1 MSAKVWNNNNGC
13 PSVRHFS
20 FFAGICIG
28 FKRIYFYLNI
38 LQRFLCFRTSV
49 TSIKTNKQTQKLIKI
64 IYLIKIISWYC
75 QTVVAKNCQF
85 QDRLQY
91 QAVHLDKDAFLSFL
105 WLKKEI
111 KSFWLNA
118 VCSVPDNFLILSP
131 PHPVQ
136 SPHLLLISKGMQ
148 PVILYMFSA
157 QLLVILNRSEVSSA
171 SQLLLFLEMSFIIFT
186 EHWKSEFLYVM
197 SYLDKLRQTDEL
209 WRCIVVYL
217 SVRYSEILPLQLCC
231 ASRGNICAGN
241 TVNQFAEVCPVSP
254 KFLVL
259 RWGQGFLNHD
269 SLGRFIIICQ
279 HLSFLP
285 TCPVW
290 PFSPANRWLRCF
302 YFLEFC
308 HLGAS
313 SEGSAELR

>member
-49 TSIKTNKQTQKLIKI
+49 TSIKTNKQTQKLIRI

-75 QTVVAKNCQF
+75 QTVVAKNSQF

-91 QAVHLDKDAFLSFL
+91 QAVHLDKDAFLCFLCLIKKRNKIILTQCCLLSSWQLPNSF
-105 WLKKEI
+105 
-111 KSFWLNA
+111 
-118 VCSVPDNFLILSP
+118 SP
-131 PHPVQ
+131 
-136 SPHLLLISKGMQ
+136 SPCAEPLFLLLISKGMR

-186 EHWKSEFLYVM
+186 
-197 SYLDKLRQTDEL
+197 
-209 WRCIVVYL
+209 
-217 SVRYSEILPLQLCC
+217 
-231 ASRGNICAGN
+231 
-241 TVNQFAEVCPVSP
+241 
-254 KFLVL
+254 
-259 RWGQGFLNHD
+259 
-269 SLGRFIIICQ
+269 
-279 HLSFLP
+279 
-285 TCPVW
+285 
-290 PFSPANRWLRCF
+290 
-302 YFLEFC
+302 
-308 HLGAS
+308 
-313 SEGSAELR
+313 

>member
-49 TSIKTNKQTQKLIKI
+49 TSIKTNKQTQKLIRI

-75 QTVVAKNCQF
+75 QTVVAKNSQF

-136 SPHLLLISKGMQ
+136 SPYFYSLLVKGCGLWFYICFLPSCLSSSTGLKCLLLANFCCFWKWASSFLHSTGNQNSFMSW
-148 PVILYMFSA
+148 VIL
-157 QLLVILNRSEVSSA
+157 IN
-171 SQLLLFLEMSFIIFT
+171 
-186 EHWKSEFLYVM
+186 
-197 SYLDKLRQTDEL
+197 
-209 WRCIVVYL
+209 
-217 SVRYSEILPLQLCC
+217 
-231 ASRGNICAGN
+231 
-241 TVNQFAEVCPVSP
+241 
-254 KFLVL
+254 
-259 RWGQGFLNHD
+259 
-269 SLGRFIIICQ
+269 
-279 HLSFLP
+279 
-285 TCPVW
+285 
-290 PFSPANRWLRCF
+290 
-302 YFLEFC
+302 
-308 HLGAS
+308 
-313 SEGSAELR
+313 